1 MPKLLSWMGEQCLE
15 KRIEILGKLFN
26 IIKIL
31 LDAFTAMLKV
41 WDFFLQMQYLAFSVV
56 F

>member
-15 KRIEILGKLFN
+15 KRIEILGKSVN

-31 LDAFTAMLKV
+31 LDAFTAMLKD
-41 WDFFLQMQYLAFSVV
+41 WDFFLQMAFSVV